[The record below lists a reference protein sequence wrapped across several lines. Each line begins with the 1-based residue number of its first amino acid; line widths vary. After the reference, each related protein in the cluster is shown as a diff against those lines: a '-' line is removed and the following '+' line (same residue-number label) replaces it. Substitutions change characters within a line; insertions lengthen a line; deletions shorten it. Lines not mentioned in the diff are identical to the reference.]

1 MARSLRTASAPCKP
15 HRAPV
20 RSDRHDAHEGML
32 AGQRLEVAGVA
43 GEDGRGLLEADGGG
57 RDQRIDGVA
66 APCAAEEP
74 ACLGGEVAVH
84 DIDTGVLGEQVYPGI
99 PAAAAD
105 RFGEGD
111 RVNDERQLE
120 LAGAG
125 DPRAVAWIARA
136 RELQLTL
143 VVNAVTLTE
152 SIRGGGRDARVH
164 LLTKNAR
171 VDTVDGD
178 FAAEAGRLLGRTG
191 RSDTVDALVA
201 TTAIRLKQP
210 TTILTSDPRDL

>member
-1 MARSLRTASAPCKP
+1 MSK
-15 HRAPV
+15 
-20 RSDRHDAHEGML
+20 
-32 AGQRLEVAGVA
+32 
-43 GEDGRGLLEADGGG
+43 
-57 RDQRIDGVA
+57 A
-66 APCAAEEP
+66 A
-74 ACLGGEVAVH
+74 
-84 DIDTGVLGEQVYPGI
+84 
-99 PAAAAD
+99 
-105 RFGEGD
+105 
-111 RVNDERQLE
+111 
-120 LAGAG
+120 AG

-136 RELQLTL
+136 RELQLPL

-171 VDTVDGD
+171 VDIVDGD

-210 TTILTSDPRDL
+210 TTILTSDPRDLQSLTSEHPLVRVVPV